1 MDASVMKPWINSE
14 VMGMVTEETTAE
26 AKDNLYLNVNHDW
39 LVNAK
44 LRSVFSVISLT
55 AAI

>member
-44 LRSVFSVISLT
+44 LRSGFSVISLT

>member
-44 LRSVFSVISLT
+44 LRPGLSVISLT